1 MIMHVVMWK
10 FKEGEDANAETFLK
24 GLEALK
30 DIIPQIVEM
39 EVGKNVNPK
48 NDFDAALVI
57 KFRNLNDLEIY
68 KNHPEHLKLSALCK
82 GIRTDRQAVDFEIDG

>member
-39 EVGKNVNPK
+39 ELGKNINPN
-48 NDFDAALVI
+48 NDFDAVLVT
-57 KFRNLNDLEIY
+57 KFRSFEDLEIY
-68 KNHPEHLKLSALCK
+68 KNHPEHKKVSALCK
-82 GIRTDRQAVDFEIDG
+82 TIRTAREAVDIEI